1 MFPSQKCSFRQIKNM
16 VFKASKDPLRLNKAM
31 LYFTDKGLGEE
42 QKSKELSE
50 VIWLVDIRV
59 RRI

>member
-1 MFPSQKCSFRQIKNM
+1 M

-31 LYFTDKGLGEE
+31 LYFTNKGLGEE